1 MKSEILSVS
10 DLCGIHVGKSIEV
23 LLPDYSNSGNEGI
36 LFDIMKDKVGYIL
49 NLGGE
54 KVKYKHHDAES
65 TKIRLYQ

>member
-1 MKSEILSVS
+1 LKSEILSVS

-23 LLPDYSNSGNEGI
+23 LLPDYTNSGNEGI
-36 LFDIMKDKVGYIL
+36 LYDIMKDTAGYVL

-54 KVKYKHHDAES
+54 KVAYEHNDAAV